1 MTTFNG
7 NYSVY
12 VGIDWAN
19 DKHDLCIQQANSDKR
34 KFKVIKHSA
43 NTVNDWIIK
52 LHKQYKGQIAVAV
65 ELSKGPIVYA
75 LQKYKF
81 VTIHPVNPSMLA
93 QYRKAFSPSGAKDD
107 PTDAELALDLMLNYP
122 KKIKALK
129 MESEH
134 VRKLTYLVEQRRRLV
149 GDRRRFSNRLINTL
163 KQYYPHLLDW
173 FSHRGSGMF
182 CDFITR
188 WPNLQKLKRARADTL
203 RKFFHAYP
211 GRTASCTE
219 QRLVLICQAEPL
231 TLDNAVIESHQLLAV
246 ALANQMLVV
255 VEAIKVFDK
264 EISALFET
272 LPDAE
277 LYKSLP
283 GTGPCL
289 APRLLVAMGENRSR
303 FTSASE
309 IQMYTGIAPVTERS
323 GQKCWVHWRYQC
335 SKFNRQ
341 SFVEWAAKSVHQSYW
356 AGLYYQQQRSKGN
369 THQSSVRSLAFK
381 WIRVLYRCWKTKEP
395 YEESK
400 YLKALRDRNSPL
412 LCKEKA
418 C

>member
-1 MTTFNG
+1 MTKFTRDF
-7 NYSVY
+7 SVY

-19 DKHDLCIQQANSDKR
+19 DKHDLCIQQANSDTR
-34 KFKVIKHSA
+34 KFKIIKHSA
-43 NTVNDWIIK
+43 NTINDWIIS

-129 MESEH
+129 MESEP

-149 GDRRRFSNRLINTL
+149 EDRRRFSNRLINTL

-219 QRLVLICQAEPL
+219 QRIVLINQAEPL
-231 TLDNAVIESHQLLAV
+231 TLDKAVIESHQLLAV

-264 EISALFET
+264 EISTLFDT

-309 IQMYTGIAPVTERS
+309 IQMSAGIAPVTERS

-335 SKFNRQ
+335 SKFTRQ
-341 SFVEWAAKSVHQSYW
+341 SFIEWAAKSVHQSYW
-356 AGLYYQQQRSKGN
+356 AGIYYQQQRSKGN
-369 THQSSVRSLAFK
+369 THQSSIRSLAFK

-395 YEESK
+395 YNESK

-412 LCKEKA
+412 LFKEKA